1 MNQRLN
7 LLLAL
12 AFSLASEPLLAQSP
26 EPPRTEHG
34 YPDLQGTYTF
44 RTITPLQRPAE
55 LADKATLTAEEAA
68 EWAAYERIDAR
79 IVISLSTR
87 SEERAIHPVLFRTM
101 NSGMNAVMIL
111 FRIGVLLWF
120 MTRLTADCRR

>member
-12 AFSLASEPLLAQSP
+12 AFFLASVLLAQSS

-44 RTITPLQRPAE
+44 RTITPQRPAE
-55 LADKATLTAEEAA
+55 REKDTLTAEEAA
-68 EWAAYERIDAR
+68 EWAAYENRRQNRDLVIDS
-79 IVISLSTR
+79 VG
-87 SEERAIHPVLFRTM
+87 ERAIHPVLFRTM
-101 NSGMNAVMIL
+101 NFGMNAVMIL
-111 FRIGVLLWF
+111 FRIVVLLWF